1 MRVEVEDSENSY
13 FKSWRRHGQEG
24 SPACQCSVSKAFC
37 ATCLKSPE
45 GESMDEAFMVVGYRK
60 NKSSSIVKI
69 LFWVKEKENNFLC
82 DSKNLQHCS
91 PNGPLTM

>member
-60 NKSSSIVKI
+60 NKGSSIVKI
-69 LFWVKEKENNFLC
+69 LFLGEGKGKQFSL
-82 DSKNLQHCS
+82 
-91 PNGPLTM
+91 